1 MNETEK
7 KNQIDHLALFFSG
20 VAFGLRHPE
29 AKVLE
34 PKHRPD
40 PFEAFNQGLRVGEA
54 ILEDVVTGKK
64 LGLTVADIVEL
75 ELEKIKLNHFI

>member
-1 MNETEK
+1 MSEK
-7 KNQIDHLALFFSG
+7 QDQIDHLTSFFTG
-20 VAFGLRHPE
+20 VAFGLSNPKAERLE
-29 AKVLE
+29 AK
-34 PKHRPD
+34 PGRD

-64 LGLTVADIVEL
+64 VGLTVADIVEL